1 MPEKQRSIRQNIKLK
16 VSLEPFQRLAGSR
29 DSVTGRTPQSAELSC
44 TKSSTRGELQN
55 SPVDCFERGDAL
67 R

>member
-1 MPEKQRSIRQNIKLK
+1 MPEDQRSILNQLQLK

-29 DSVTGRTPQSAELSC
+29 DGVPGRTPQSAELSC
-44 TKSSTRGELQN
+44 AKSSARGEFQN